1 MKDMRHLIIH
11 HKFGFFNVD
20 QIELKEIGSILSS
33 FFFFGGISYHFFFF
47 FWIGSGI
54 SYLLTLITNY
64 GMHHFIYALHS
75 NFGHTNG
82 ILVLNVDLCTKFY
95 FSGIGKEKC

>member
-20 QIELKEIGSILSS
+20 QIELKEVGSILSN
-33 FFFFGGISYHFFFF
+33 FFYFLYFWWYLIPIF

-54 SYLLTLITNY
+54 SYL
-64 GMHHFIYALHS
+64 
-75 NFGHTNG
+75 
-82 ILVLNVDLCTKFY
+82 
-95 FSGIGKEKC
+95 

>member
-20 QIELKEIGSILSS
+20 QIELKEVGSILSN
-33 FFFFGGISYHFFFF
+33 FFIFYIFGGISYHFF

-54 SYLLTLITNY
+54 SYL
-64 GMHHFIYALHS
+64 
-75 NFGHTNG
+75 
-82 ILVLNVDLCTKFY
+82 
-95 FSGIGKEKC
+95 